1 MSATPTYR
9 CTHYAPDNGPRC
21 TADATHRLLDGDGW
35 RVPGGIYCQEHAQE
49 IVDEY
54 REKLGWNWT
63 MDLMEWE
70 AHDD

>member
-1 MSATPTYR
+1 MTAPTYR
-9 CTHYAPDNGPRC
+9 CTHYAPDNWPRC

-54 REKLGWNWT
+54 REKMGWLWS
-63 MDLMEWE
+63 MQPIEE
-70 AHDD
+70 ASDG